1 MKTVAVLLS
10 AYNGIRYI
18 KEQIDSIL
26 DQEDVEVT
34 IFVRDDGSCDGTVNM
49 LKERYKDYPNVIISS
64 EENCGV
70 GISFMRLLYKAP
82 DNFDYYC
89 FCDQDD
95 IWLPRKLI
103 AAIDMIEKKSG
114 PVLYASNQLLVDS
127 NGEQYDIRYH
137 KEPDHG
143 YRNIICTNK
152 LAGCTFVWNNA
163 LQKII
168 ADPKHRPDES
178 FFKIR
183 IHDVWV
189 ILVAV
194 ITGTVIYDN
203 DSYIKYRIH
212 SANEVGTVERRTL
225 TQKIKSDYTDLFVK
239 KKTRH
244 RSDTCKL
251 VVSLFSDLL
260 SPEELQATKDH
271 YEYLTKGS
279 VKRKLLFSREPYFRG
294 EKESLLKYRIKI
306 LFNIW

>member
-10 AYNGIRYI
+10 AYNGTRYI
-18 KEQIDSIL
+18 EEQIDSVL
-26 DQEDVEVT
+26 AQEEVDVT
-34 IFVRDDGSCDGTVNM
+34 IFVRDDGSKDGTVDFLNT
-49 LKERYKDYPNVIISS
+49 RYKDDPRVVVKP
-64 EENCGV
+64 EPNCGV
-70 GISFMRLLYKAP
+70 GISFMRLLYGAP
-82 DNFDYYC
+82 DTFDYYC

-95 IWLPRKLI
+95 IWLPRKI
-103 AAIDMIEKKSG
+103 ITAINMIEEKSG

-137 KEPDHG
+137 SEPAHG

-163 LQKII
+163 LQKIV
-168 ADPKHRPDES
+168 AEKRYRPDES

-189 ILVAV
+189 ILIAA
-194 ITGTVIYDN
+194 ITGTVIYDP

-212 SANEVGTVERRTL
+212 SANEVGTVERKNL
-225 TQKIKSDYTDLFVK
+225 IQKFKADYTTLFVK

-251 VVSLFSDLL
+251 VVELFSDLL
-260 SPEELQATKDH
+260 SPEDLQATKEH
-271 YEYLTKGS
+271 YEYLTDGKI
-279 VKRKLLFSREPYFRG
+279 KRKLLVSNNPYFRG
-294 EKESLLKYRIKI
+294 EKESLLKYKIKI